1 MLQLR
6 PLSAALLAFGLL
18 SHAAIF
24 AAETVATAAAT
35 AALKPVASSPA
46 AKPDQPLNALPYHPS
61 LDLSS
66 MDTSVDPCED
76 FYTYSC
82 GGWKAAN
89 PIPSDRSS
97 WSVYSKLAQDNQQ
110 YLWGILAGFAK
121 NTEGRNASQQKI
133 GDYFASCMDEA
144 SVETRGITPLQPTL
158 DLIAGMKDKASM
170 AKVLAQLHLASADE
184 GLFFGFGASQ
194 DLSDSNSVI
203 AFATG
208 GGISLPDR
216 DFYTK
221 TDEKSKKMREQ
232 YTQHVAKTFELS
244 GVAAAQA
251 QQFSLTVL
259 AIETEL
265 AKATLTQVEKRD
277 PYQQFHKMNLKALQA
292 LTPNFNWNAYLEG
305 IGKKE
310 LTSFNVTEPKFYK
323 KLSQQWQQR
332 SLAELQTY
340 LRWHV
345 LHNASAQLSSPFVQ
359 ENFAFYSK
367 TLRGVPEQPPRWKYC
382 VGLIDVQLGEALGQ
396 EFVKRN
402 FSPELKDQTLRMTLQ
417 IEAALKKDIES
428 LSWMSAKT
436 KAKAQEKLA
445 SIVNKI
451 GYPDCWRDYSNF
463 EVKANDFAGN
473 VQRGTVFETRRQ
485 LAKIG
490 KPVERAEWG
499 MTPQTVNAYYN
510 PQMNDINFPAG
521 VLQPPLF
528 DNKMDAGP
536 NYGNTGG
543 TIGHEIIHG
552 FDDEGRQFDA
562 KGNLKDWWGKK
573 DAKEFLERSQCIVD
587 QYAGY
592 TIVDDIKINSKL
604 TLGEDSADLGGM
616 LLAWMAWQAEFAEH
630 PSEARDGLS
639 PEQRFFIGF
648 AQWDCANDRPE
659 NLRVNALTNPHS
671 PAQFRINGVA
681 VNMPQFHKAF
691 ACKAGQAMVKK
702 DQCRVW

>member
-18 SHAAIF
+18 TS
-24 AAETVATAAAT
+24 VATLAEDT
-35 AALKPVASSPA
+35 AGKTPASMPA
-46 AKPDQPLNALPYHPS
+46 VKQDQPLTELPYHPS

-110 YLWGILAGFAK
+110 YLWGILAGLAK
-121 NTEGRNASQQKI
+121 NTDGRNSSQQKI
-133 GDYFASCMDEA
+133 GDYFASCMNEA
-144 SVETRGITPLQPTL
+144 SIEKLGYAPLRPAL
-158 DLIAGMKDKASM
+158 DLIASMKSKASL
-170 AKVLAQLHLASADE
+170 AKVLAQLHLWTGDD

-194 DLSDSNSVI
+194 DLADSNSVI
-203 AFATG
+203 AYATG

-216 DFYTK
+216 DYYTK
-221 TDEKSKKMREQ
+221 SDDKSKEMREQ
-232 YTQHVAKTFELS
+232 YTQHVAKIFELS
-244 GVAAAQA
+244 GATAEQA
-251 QQFSLTVL
+251 KQWSLTVL
-259 AIETEL
+259 DIETEL

-277 PYQQFHKMNLKALQA
+277 PHNLFHKLNAKTLQA
-292 LTPNFNWNAYLEG
+292 LTPNFNWTEYLDG
-305 IGKKE
+305 IGMKDLK
-310 LTSFNVTEPKFYK
+310 TFNVTEPKLYQK
-323 KLSQQWQQR
+323 MSQQWQKR
-332 SLAELQTY
+332 SLEEIQTY

-345 LHNASAQLSSPFVQ
+345 LHNGAAQLSSPFVN

-367 TLRGVPEQPPRWKYC
+367 TLHGVPEQAPRWKYC
-382 VGLIDVQLGEALGQ
+382 VGLIDVQLGEALGE

-402 FSPELKDQTLRMTLQ
+402 FSPALKEQTLRMTLQ
-417 IEAALKKDIES
+417 IEAALKKDIAS
-428 LSWMSAKT
+428 LTWMSDKT
-436 KAKAQEKLA
+436 KVRAQEKLA
-445 SIVNKI
+445 SMVNKI
-451 GYPDCWRDYSNF
+451 GYPDTWRDYSNF
-463 EVKANDFAGN
+463 QIKPDDFAGN
-473 VQRGTVFETRRQ
+473 VQRGTVFENRRQ

-528 DNKMDAGP
+528 DNKMDSGP

-562 KGNLKDWWGKK
+562 KGNLKNWWGKK
-573 DAKEFLERSQCIVD
+573 DGKEFLQRSQCIVD

-616 LLAWMAWQAEFAEH
+616 LLAWMAWQAELAEH
-630 PSEARDGLS
+630 PSEPRDGFS
-639 PEQRFFIGF
+639 SEQRFFIGF

-659 NLRVNALTNPHS
+659 NERVNALTNPHS
-671 PAQFRINGVA
+671 PGQFRINGVA

-691 ACKAGQAMVKK
+691 SCKPGQAMVKK